1 MLRILSAKALLAAF
15 ALLAVAVLGGC
26 GQYSPD
32 YMKPL
37 SPEMRALIAQKGMR
51 EQAPITIRVFKEES
65 VLEVWKQKDD
75 GRYYFLKSYP
85 ICNYSGE
92 LGPKLKQGDRQAPEG
107 FYIVSKNQMNP
118 RSKYH
123 LAFNIG
129 FPNAYDRA
137 WGRTG
142 SNIMVHGDCKSAGC
156 YAMTDALVEEIYIL
170 AREALAGGQE
180 YFMIQAY
187 PFKMT
192 SANMAKHRGN
202 KWYGFWQNLKQGY
215 DYFETTR
222 QIPEIQVCNRS
233 YLINAVFNNPRQRPD
248 PSRPCPAYR
257 RLPVRPFSPA
267 PAQTAENKQSSIKP
281 LGSALGLAFGPRE
294 PTYHMFTLGPA
305 DPRPASS
312 E

>member
-1 MLRILSAKALLAAF
+1 MLRFRSAKALLTAVL
-15 ALLAVAVLGGC
+15 LLALAALGGC
-26 GQYSPD
+26 GQHMPEFTE
-32 YMKPL
+32 PL
-37 SPEMRALIAQKGMR
+37 SPEMRALLAQKGMR
-51 EQAPITIRVFKEES
+51 ERAPITIRVFKAES
-65 VLEVWKQKDD
+65 VLEIWKQRED
-75 GRYYFLKSYP
+75 GRYYLLKSYP

-92 LGPKLKQGDRQAPEG
+92 LGPKLKQGDKQAPEG
-107 FYIVSKNQMNP
+107 FYVVSRKQMNP

-156 YAMTDALVEEIYIL
+156 YAMTDAYVEEIYIL
-170 AREALAGGQE
+170 AREAFLGGQK
-180 YFMIQAY
+180 YFLIQAY
-187 PFKMT
+187 PFRMT
-192 SANMAKHRGN
+192 AANMAKHRGN
-202 KWYGFWQNLKQGY
+202 QWYGFWENLKQGY

-233 YLINAVFNNPRQRPD
+233 YLINAVFNNPRMRAD
-248 PSRPCPAYR
+248 PTQPCPAYR
-257 RLPVRPFSPA
+257 HLPVRPFSPRPA
-267 PAQTAENKQSSIKP
+267 PAAQAQSTVKP

-294 PTYHMFTLGPA
+294 PTHHMFTLGPA
-305 DPRPASS
+305 ERVSGSP